1 VANIGHPER
10 RRYTRRDLW
19 RDFVPVALMI
29 LFVWA
34 ILIGTPSQ
42 NDLKRV
48 ERTDRNTG
56 RATAYRLC
64 TRNKDDR
71 AYAHTRE
78 RGLAILKAD
87 GTWIPPTP
95 MIRPASGSWRAR
107 WRSGRGWSPRST
119 RTGTSARRCRSWRS
133 GSWSPRSGR
142 I

>member
-1 VANIGHPER
+1 VAHVDYPER
-10 RRYTRRDLW
+10 RRYTRRDVW
-19 RDFVPVALMI
+19 RDFVPVALML

-34 ILIGTPSQ
+34 IVIGTPSQ

-87 GTWIPPTP
+87 GTWIPAAP
-95 MIRPASGSWRAR
+95 MSATRA
-107 WRSGRGWSPRST
+107 PR
-119 RTGTSARRCRSWRS
+119 A
-133 GSWSPRSGR
+133 P
-142 I
+142 